1 MEEIIK
7 LIETFNEDEIDLLC
21 EKLKEYVIIPFYFR
35 KEDLKNVLDDF
46 HQDPSGV
53 MDTPIYSVTLRYYK
67 IREQNLTDGTLFFD
81 DIYRH
86 LIEYTKEVDVGDY
99 WSYFIDTILFGLE
112 DFDITNRDDKIDEI
126 LND

>member
-1 MEEIIK
+1 MDEIIK
-7 LIETFNEDEIDLLC
+7 LIETFNEEEIDLLC

-35 KEDLKNVLDDF
+35 KEDLENVLDDF

-53 MDTPIYSVTLRYYK
+53 TDTPIHSVTLRYYK
-67 IREQNLTDGTLFFD
+67 IREQSLTDGTLFFD

-99 WSYFIDTILFGLE
+99 WSYFIDTILYGLE
-112 DFDITNRDDKIDEI
+112 DFDTTNRDDKIDKLI
-126 LND
+126 GG

>member
-1 MEEIIK
+1 MDEIIK
-7 LIETFNEDEIDLLC
+7 LIETFNEDEFDLLC

-35 KEDLKNVLDDF
+35 KEDLKNVLDNF

-67 IREQNLTDGTLFFD
+67 IREQSLTDGTLFFD

-99 WSYFIDTILFGLE
+99 WSYFIDTILYGLE
-112 DFDITNRDDKIDEI
+112 DFDTTNRDDKIDEI